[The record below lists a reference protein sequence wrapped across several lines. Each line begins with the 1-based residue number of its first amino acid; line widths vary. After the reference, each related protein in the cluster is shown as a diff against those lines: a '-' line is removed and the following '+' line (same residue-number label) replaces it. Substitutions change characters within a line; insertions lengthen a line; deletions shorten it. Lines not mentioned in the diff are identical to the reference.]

1 MPFLASFVRTLT
13 LAFAALHFLDPSPLG
28 KLPTPPRVDPA
39 RRVASALMGLD
50 APGMGGRSPSASSKA
65 TCQKRSREREAR
77 KHLYEHAWARAGTR
91 LASARDAAR
100 AQLALRRACWAAAPD
115 LVPGLRCFLRA
126 ELALAPTTDEEKAAV
141 REGRRAYKAANVT
154 LESTFETPKSLREEI
169 IMSLRNKEN
178 GRIMARAAQL
188 TSLSGLPQLLPRA
201 DKATTEVWR
210 HIRAT
215 PQGEPNGTDVRAWA
229 RKTWFWGPLWLGT
242 FATDLARCQ
251 ETISPNET
259 ISRWVPIK
267 TISREWRLS
276 EEKKAIAAA
285 ELTFH
290 LFDGSLKP
298 LVQANLTI
306 LTEALALP
314 FEDYESARPGVIP
327 LVGGKHRTFAGWAL
341 LRMLDRGGPARSA
354 ARDALKPYAKS
365 IAASVADPQ
374 TRLVALHLLTHVSQ
388 DDATAEAMVQSFPAE
403 KLCSA
408 LEGYLFS
415 AHGECRRDVWLRR
428 DEEKVWLLEAG
439 YRAVWGLARDNARIA
454 EHCARGLV
462 GAITGPGRDFFR
474 ERERAVALSGTIEG
488 ALAGFDYEA
497 ATVRNAAFALR
508 ILARD
513 DRALPHVARRLGL
526 RATASVGDVD
536 EAIMVASG
544 ADAAAG
550 LESAFAFLG
559 RSTVPPFLRRDAQ
572 RAVART
578 RVAWHHPA
586 HAAPA
591 VYSSLTVELLAAG
604 LLRASWLRPFLGEE
618 ATAALAKRAA
628 EQALFSSSEARKS
641 PPDDPVIDC
650 GENRFAISC
659 NMCAKHQGV
668 CGGDCHRV
676 KKSAFAFFANA
687 LVEDKIKDD
696 ANKDT
701 FRFLFDPEVTER
713 WEALDDAGKKPFH
726 DLAAADE
733 GRCRPKSAIVDCGDQ
748 RVAEYCGACATDHG
762 NCGGDCYRVTKP
774 AVLYFA
780 QVIGEEVY
788 VAEEKVKAGYL
799 DWTDWSLDDVPSE
812 IAERWQALDD
822 AGKKPFQDLAVADR
836 EGDAACQP
844 IPIVKAT
851 PVPPKP
857 ERWAKAKHAFTV
869 FYVVAREN
877 WVQLLVFAIGCGII
891 ISQRTIIQHV
901 CQKFSET
908 FFELYII
915 ALTDA
920 CARHFLL
927 ICVALIAW
935 ARVGAP
941 WLPFIFAPVFYGT
954 LLPLWFLLAC
964 WLLVCVVVPVWAAHT
979 AHRFA
984 MAAWD
989 AIKRR
994 RASKRAAQDGRTAV
1008 TNGATSGA
1016 AVEAVL
1022 TGALGAQGAPPG
1034 SIHIRVRDRGAAP
1047 SEVVYFKVGLN
1058 VRLGAVLEAFAERK
1072 SVPLDTLRFRVE
1084 GADVDVE
1091 DVVPTVQALGL
1102 ANLVLI
1108 DCFARERP
1116 ATEAAAPTA
1125 AVEPETATP
1134 IPAAEEATE
1143 APAAPAPAAEE
1154 ATEPAAEEATE
1165 PAAADAATQTPAQT
1179 PAAAALA
1186 AYLARAELGDL
1197 AAHFLEGRT
1206 VESLENVTKEEL
1218 ITLGFSAA
1226 DAEKLLTAMQDRP
1239 PALNGALERVEA
1251 AVDQV
1256 AADLNA
1262 QGAAQWADL
1271 AADVAAEASDAIR
1284 GCASTLV
1291 FVIGVAL
1298 LAPVLCM
1305 LTAVYVLLLEVIL
1318 DGVDQVLCT
1327 YVRDVVTWQRG
1338 LGTLCNAAFVL
1349 TLAGPLLKAERRM
1362 VARVQVVAA
1371 LKPFLRMCDSV
1382 KNRLTRRAVPRHA
1395 VEEGD
1400 VCPICHEELAD
1411 EDMGP
1416 LGFCRWGCG
1425 RAVHAECAALWLTKS
1440 DSCVLCGAAWS

>member
-28 KLPTPPRVDPA
+28 RLPTAQRGDPA
-39 RRVASALMGLD
+39 RRVASALLGLD
-50 APGMGGRSPSASSKA
+50 APGTGGRSPSASSKG

-91 LASARDAAR
+91 LASARGAAWAR
-100 AQLALRRACWAAAPD
+100 LALRRACWAAAPD
-115 LVPGLRCFLRA
+115 LVPGLRCFRSRA
-126 ELALAPTTDEEKAAV
+126 EQLLVPTTDEEKAAV
-141 REGRRAYKAANVT
+141 REARRTYRAANHT
-154 LESTFETPKSLREEI
+154 YGYQGSFLHYYAIASLRDQ
-169 IMSLRNKEN
+169 EN
-178 GRIMARAAQL
+178 GRIIARVAQL
-188 TSLSGLPQLLPRA
+188 SPNSST
-201 DKATTEVWR
+201 ATTEVWR
-210 HIRAT
+210 SIRAT
-215 PQGEPNGTDVRAWA
+215 PQGAPNKTDVRAWE
-229 RKTWFWGPLWLGT
+229 RRLLNDWDPQWLVT
-242 FATDLARCQ
+242 FASDLSRS
-251 ETISPNET
+251 TTNET
-259 ISRWVPIK
+259 L
-267 TISREWRLS
+267 SREWRLS

-290 LFDGSLKP
+290 LFDGSLN
-298 LVQANLTI
+298 VQIPTDLTNLTK
-306 LTEALALP
+306 ALALP
-314 FEDYESARPGVIP
+314 FEDYESARPGVVP

-341 LRMLDRGGPARSA
+341 LRMLDRGGPARAA
-354 ARDALKPYAKS
+354 ARDALKPYARS

-388 DDATAEAMVQSFPAE
+388 DDASAEAMVQSFPAE
-403 KLCSA
+403 QLCSA

-439 YRAVWGLARDNARIA
+439 YRAVWGLAWDNAGIA

-462 GAITGPGRDFFR
+462 GAITGPGRNFFR

-508 ILARD
+508 VLARG
-513 DRALPHVARRLGL
+513 DRARPHVARRLGL

-559 RSTVPPFLRRDAQ
+559 RGTVPPFLRRDAQ

-628 EQALFSSSEARKS
+628 EQALFSSSNPPKRRAP
-641 PPDDPVIDC
+641 PPDDPVIGC
-650 GENRFAISC
+650 GDNRFAISC
-659 NMCAKHQGV
+659 DFCFAHQGI
-668 CGGDCHRV
+668 CGGDCHMV
-676 KKSAFAFFANA
+676 NASAQAFFWKSVEDWRSLDADI
-687 LVEDKIKDD
+687 LVE
-696 ANKDT
+696 
-701 FRFLFDPEVTER
+701 R
-713 WEALDDAGKKPFH
+713 WYALDYAGQKPFH
-726 DLAAADE
+726 DLAAADD
-733 GRCRPKSAIVDCGDQ
+733 GVCMAKPVVVDCGDQ
-748 RVAEYCGACATDHG
+748 RVAESCGACAADHG
-762 NCGGDCYRVTKP
+762 NCGGDCHRVKQP
-774 AVLYFA
+774 AFA
-780 QVIGEEVY
+780 FFADAHVEAKINGDIDT
-788 VAEEKVKAGYL
+788 ANAF
-799 DWTDWSLDDVPSE
+799 SE
-812 IAERWQALDD
+812 IAKRWQALDG
-822 AGKKPFQDLAVADR
+822 AGRKPFHDLAVANHEDGGTC
-836 EGDAACQP
+836 EP
-844 IPIVKAT
+844 NPVVKAT

-857 ERWAKAKHAFTV
+857 ERTSWAKVAKLVFTG
-869 FYVVAREN
+869 FYRAVYEN
-877 WVQLLVFAIGCGII
+877 WVQLLVFAIGCIVI

-989 AIKRR
+989 TVKRR

-1008 TNGATSGA
+1008 TNGATGGA

-1034 SIHIRVRDRGAAP
+1034 SIHIRVRDRSATP
-1047 SEVVYFKVGLN
+1047 SEVVYFKVGLD

-1084 GADVDVE
+1084 GAESDIE

-1125 AVEPETATP
+1125 AVEPEAATP
-1134 IPAAEEATE
+1134 
-1143 APAAPAPAAEE
+1143 
-1154 ATEPAAEEATE
+1154 EPAAEEATE

-1179 PAAAALA
+1179 PAAATLA

-1197 AAHFLEGRT
+1197 AAHLLEGRT
-1206 VESLENVTKEEL
+1206 VESLENVTTEEL
-1218 ITLGFSAA
+1218 VALGFSAA
-1226 DAEKLLTAMQDRP
+1226 DAEKLLTAMRDRP
-1239 PALNGALERVEA
+1239 PALHGVLERVEA

-1256 AADLNA
+1256 AANLHA

-1298 LAPVLCM
+1298 FAPVLCM
-1305 LTAVYVLLLEVIL
+1305 LTAVYVLLLEIIL
-1318 DGVDQVLCT
+1318 DGVDGVLCT
-1327 YVRDVVTWQRG
+1327 HVRDVGTWQRG

-1349 TLAGPLLKAERRM
+1349 TLAGPLLQAERRM
-1362 VARVQVVAA
+1362 VARVQVAAA

-1382 KNRLTRRAVPRHA
+1382 KNKLTRRAVPRHA
-1395 VEEGD
+1395 VDAGD

-1411 EDMGP
+1411 EDLGP

-1425 RAVHAECAALWLTKS
+1425 RAVHEECAALWLTKS